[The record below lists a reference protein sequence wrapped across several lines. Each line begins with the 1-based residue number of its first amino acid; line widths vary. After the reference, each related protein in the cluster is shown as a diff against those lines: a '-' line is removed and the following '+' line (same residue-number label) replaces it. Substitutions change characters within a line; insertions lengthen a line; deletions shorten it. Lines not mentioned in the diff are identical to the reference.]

1 MNIAI
6 IGTGYV
12 GLVTGTCFSEMGNQ
26 VTCVDIDEEK
36 VEMLRGGELP
46 IYEPDLEH
54 YFARNRKED
63 RLHFTTDLAEAVSD
77 AEVIFLALP
86 TPPGED
92 GSADLSYVMQ
102 AAGDVAD
109 LLAAADD
116 NAYRVIVNKST
127 VPVGTAD
134 RVQDTVAERGL
145 TPGEDFDV
153 VSNPEFLREG
163 VAVDDFMKPDR
174 VVIGTSSD
182 KAADIM
188 TRLYEPFVRQG
199 NPILVVD
206 ERSAEMIKYTANS
219 LLATRISFMNEI
231 ANMCERVGANV
242 DKVRLGISKDHR
254 IGQHF
259 LYAGIGFGGSCFPK
273 DVQALYRKGQQH
285 DYDFKILDSVLE
297 VNDQQRQLL
306 AHRLDAYFDGDLAGK
321 KIAMWGLSFKPNTD
335 DVREAPAHVI
345 IQKLREKG
353 AEVAAFD
360 PEAIETTRRVFGDTI
375 DYGDNMYDVLSGAD
389 ALVICTEWHEFRR
402 PDLADVRDR
411 LARPLIFDGRN
422 LYEPERMAEMGFDYY
437 SIGRPHH
444 EPEEDREAIRE
455 AIVENG
461 QP

>member
-1 MNIAI
+1 MDIAI

-12 GLVTGTCFSEMGNQ
+12 GLVSGTCFSEMGNQ
-26 VTCVDIDEEK
+26 VTCVDIDAEK
-36 VEMLRGGELP
+36 VDMLRDGELP

-54 YFARNRKED
+54 YFARNRKEG
-63 RLHFTTDLAEAVSD
+63 RLHFTTELEEAVSD

-109 LLAAADD
+109 LLAAADEGD
-116 NAYRVIVNKST
+116 YRVIVNKST

-134 RVQDTVAERGL
+134 RVRDTVEERGL

-182 KAADIM
+182 RAADIM

-273 DVQALYRKGQQH
+273 DVQALHRKGQEH

-297 VNDQQRQLL
+297 VNDQQRELL

-321 KIAMWGLSFKPNTD
+321 KVAMWGLSFKPNTD
-335 DVREAPAHVI
+335 DVREAPSHVI

-375 DYGDNMYDVLSGAD
+375 DYGDNKYDVLSDAD

-444 EPEEDREAIRE
+444 EPEQDREAIQE